1 MAILNRL
8 SVKPIST
15 VVNTFSM
22 TDFSIGERLLLHL
35 YKYKNVDPKEYYNI
49 PWELTQD
56 GIAAAL
62 RISRAHASIELK
74 KHREKDN
81 VHEEQVHIKGGK
93 VKRKSYTLT
102 IRGLEAAK
110 ELEERAESQ
119 GVDINT
125 LLDMKRQDPNKI
137 LGELSDSD
145 KFALGVAC
153 TFRYDVSMELIPR
166 YEKNV
171 IPSNVAGNTVI
182 NKELKERILDAAD
195 VESLKSWHSYC
206 AEKWMTSVDKLP
218 SGTDPPLEK
227 AFHLICAKRT
237 TEAFKLISYDIYNFI
252 YMDDKPLYLALK
264 SVEKIPERYC
274 RDINAVRAEFAIQYG
289 ELDSAE
295 RFANEIISVD
305 EDFGHAYMA
314 KIKILKGKISEANE
328 FISKIKESGH
338 PIAMLKLADVY
349 MDLNDID
356 NAERAIKTYVESP
369 KEGDASAE
377 AERHIISARI
387 CAAKGEKSDAE
398 HHLAKALA
406 SNNSVNQSYIKAL
419 KKDLGL

>member
-1 MAILNRL
+1 
-8 SVKPIST
+8 
-15 VVNTFSM
+15 M

-145 KFALGVAC
+145 KFALGVA
-153 TFRYDVSMELIPR
+153 
-166 YEKNV
+166 
-171 IPSNVAGNTVI
+171 
-182 NKELKERILDAAD
+182 
-195 VESLKSWHSYC
+195 
-206 AEKWMTSVDKLP
+206 
-218 SGTDPPLEK
+218 
-227 AFHLICAKRT
+227 
-237 TEAFKLISYDIYNFI
+237 
-252 YMDDKPLYLALK
+252 
-264 SVEKIPERYC
+264 
-274 RDINAVRAEFAIQYG
+274 
-289 ELDSAE
+289 
-295 RFANEIISVD
+295 
-305 EDFGHAYMA
+305 
-314 KIKILKGKISEANE
+314 
-328 FISKIKESGH
+328 
-338 PIAMLKLADVY
+338 
-349 MDLNDID
+349 
-356 NAERAIKTYVESP
+356 SP
-369 KEGDASAE
+369 
-377 AERHIISARI
+377 
-387 CAAKGEKSDAE
+387 
-398 HHLAKALA
+398 
-406 SNNSVNQSYIKAL
+406 
-419 KKDLGL
+419 